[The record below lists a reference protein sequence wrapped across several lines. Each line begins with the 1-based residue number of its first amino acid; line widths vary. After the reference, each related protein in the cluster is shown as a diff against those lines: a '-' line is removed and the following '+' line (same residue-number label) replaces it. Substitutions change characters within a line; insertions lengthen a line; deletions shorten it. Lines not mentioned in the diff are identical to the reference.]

1 MQIEI
6 KKLPKSRVEI
16 SFELTAEELEPFIE
30 KAVLNASQNVKIE
43 GFRPGKAPR
52 DLIERKIGQATLYEE
67 AAELA
72 VRKTYVSAVLEKN
85 LNVIGQPEI
94 QVLKLAPGNPF
105 NFKATA
111 AVLPEIKLPDCKTI
125 AGETKSRAKPADVPE
140 KEFSE
145 ALEYLRKSRAK
156 NSAVN
161 REAKTGDFCEVDFE
175 ARHGG
180 VKIEKGESKNHPL
193 VIGDKEFI
201 PGFEENLAG
210 MKAGEE
216 KTFSVKAP
224 GDYFK
229 KEYAGKILDF
239 KVKMNGVFERILPE
253 LDDEF
258 AKGLGK
264 FENLE
269 QLKKSVKEGLS
280 AEKERKEKDRLR
292 MEILEKI
299 SEKTDMELPDILIE
313 SEKEKMA
320 HELEHSVERF
330 GLNLETY
337 LAQIKKT
344 IDDLKKDWQKDAEK
358 RAKAALILREIAV
371 KEKLAPTEE
380 EIAEKTKETL
390 AHYHSGQEAGQI
402 DPAAVRD
409 YVEGQLK
416 NEKVFE
422 FLEKIV

>member
-1 MQIEI
+1 MNIEI
-6 KKLPKSRVEI
+6 KNLPKSRIEI
-16 SFELTAEELEPFIE
+16 NFELAAEEFEPFVE
-30 KAVLNASQNVKIE
+30 KAAATLSQNVKIE

-52 DLIERKIGQATLYEE
+52 DLVEKKVGQSALYEE

-72 VRKTYVSAVLEKN
+72 VRKTYVAAVLEKN
-85 LNVIGQPEI
+85 LNVIGRPEI
-94 QVLKLAPGNPF
+94 QILKLAPKNPF
-105 NFKATA
+105 NYKAVA
-111 AVLPEIKLPDCKTI
+111 AVLPEIKLPDYKTI
-125 AGETKSRAKPADVPE
+125 AAETKSRAKPAEVPE
-140 KEFSE
+140 KEINE

-156 NSAVN
+156 NSAAD

-193 VIGDKEFI
+193 VIGDKEFV
-201 PGFEENLAG
+201 PGFEENLVG
-210 MKAGEE
+210 MKSGEE
-216 KTFSVKAP
+216 KTFSVKTP
-224 GDYFK
+224 DDYFK
-229 KEYAGKILDF
+229 KEYAGKVLDF
-239 KVKMNGVFERILPE
+239 KVKMNAVFERILPE
-253 LDDEF
+253 MDDEF

-269 QLKKSVKEGLS
+269 ALKKSVKEGLL
-280 AEKERKEKDRLR
+280 AEKEKKEKDRLR

-299 SEKTDMELPDILIE
+299 AEKTEMELPDILVE

-344 IDDLKKDWQKDAEK
+344 ADDLKKDWQKDAEK
-358 RAKAALILREIAV
+358 RAKAALILREIAA

-380 EIAEKTKETL
+380 EIAEKINETVKYYQS
-390 AHYHSGQEAGQI
+390 AEEAAKKI
-402 DPAAVRD
+402 DSAAVRD
-409 YVEGQLK
+409 YIAGQLK

-422 FLEKIV
+422 FLET

>member
-1 MQIEI
+1 MKIEI
-6 KKLPKSRVEI
+6 KKLPKSQIELD
-16 SFELTAEELEPFIE
+16 FELTAEEFAPFVE
-30 KAVLNASQNVKIE
+30 KAVSNLSQNVKIE

-52 DLIERKIGQATLYEE
+52 NLIEQKVGSAALYEE

-72 VRKTYVSAVLEKN
+72 VKKTYVAAVLEKN
-85 LNVIGQPEI
+85 LNVIGRPEI
-94 QVLKLAPGNPF
+94 QILKLAPGNPF
-105 NFKATA
+105 NYKAKA

-125 AGETKSRAKPADVPE
+125 AAETKSRAKPADVPE
-140 KEFSE
+140 KEVISAIE
-145 ALEYLRKSRAK
+145 SLRKSRAK
-156 NSAVN
+156 NSAAD

-180 VKIEKGESKNHPL
+180 VKIENGESKNHPL
-193 VIGDKEFI
+193 VIGGKEFI
-201 PGFEENLAG
+201 PGFEENLVG
-210 MKAGEE
+210 MKTCEE
-216 KTFSVKAP
+216 KTFSLKAP
-224 GDYFK
+224 DDYFK
-229 KEYAGKILDF
+229 KEYAGKVLDF
-239 KVKMNGVFERILPE
+239 KVKMNAVFERVLPE
-253 LDDEF
+253 LNDEF

-269 QLKKSVKEGLS
+269 QLKKSVKEGLL
-280 AEKERKEKDRLR
+280 AEKEKKEKDRLR

-320 HELEHSVERF
+320 HELEHSVEKF

-344 IDDLKKDWQKDAEK
+344 MDDLKKDWQKDAEK
-358 RAKAALILREIAV
+358 RAKAALILREIAA
-371 KEKLAPTEE
+371 KERLAPTEE
-380 EIAEKTKETL
+380 EIAEKINETL
-390 AHYHSGQEAGQI
+390 EYYHSAEDVAKKI

-409 YVEGQLK
+409 YIEGQLK

-422 FLEKIV
+422 FLEK